1 MIGPRTSGVPARG
14 PGGRLA
20 ALVTAAC
27 LGAIVSGC
35 AGYTVR
41 LDGTGDG
48 YDVYKPEPY
57 LLLVAGPKGHTA
69 SVIWLPDYG
78 TRYRVDTWNV
88 LSKAD
93 FGFIMEDG
101 WRLTRVSDK
110 SDTTAIPDALVK
122 AMEEARKSDVIPLA
136 DEPIQLFKFIYGPH
150 GNVLGLSKLKLDLL
164 IDNHKPPAV
173 PE

>member
-1 MIGPRTSGVPARG
+1 MGDRSFGNRTWP
-14 PGGRLA
+14 L
-20 ALVTAAC
+20 T
-27 LGAIVSGC
+27 LGIAICIQVSGC
-35 AGYTVR
+35 AGYTVS

-57 LLLVAGPKGHTA
+57 LLLIAGTKGYTG

-101 WRLTRVSDK
+101 WRLSRISDK

-122 AMEEARKSDVIPLA
+122 AMEEARKSDVIPLSE
-136 DEPIQLFKFIYGPH
+136 EPVQVFKFVYAPDGK
-150 GNVLGLSKLKLDLL
+150 VVGLAKLKMDLL
-164 IDNHKPPAV
+164 PEKHDPPEV